1 MRSWLA
7 SRCHDALKGGCPLC
21 KAPATPAEVLPLWP
35 ADASDFHQYVAAH
48 HTDVRDP
55 EQPVLEAACDLV
67 TAMQSYAMA
76 AHGLRAAPMGRVQ
89 LRVTEALR
97 RNAVCDTKAAEA
109 MQRVLDALHDMVTH
123 VEGVSLTLA
132 KAYTQTQQHAVR
144 NREAEDA
151 LREARRALDDEARA
165 VRKDRHAVRQRQKHA
180 ARDAAAVEER
190 AEALAAREAALE
202 REHDAAQTR
211 MQDAVA
217 SAKAASVEAVRRAA
231 LREEAAEKRE
241 AEAAARIQQAEEQAA
256 DATAALTAIRA
267 RNQHMADQMRE
278 LQAAVRRAQEK
289 YRAARAQQQSQQ
301 SQTEATYRKRLAEL
315 EARTSDAEEL
325 SSSPA
330 RTVKRMRAGGSSSPA
345 PVPPV
350 SGTWGDDDDDDFPM
364 PGGVLAAAPR
374 APAHAARA
382 PAAAPLRE
390 SSTLAW
396 NGPLVL
402 GPRRRPR

>member
-21 KAPATPAEVLPLWP
+21 KAPATPTDVLPLWP

-48 HTDVRDP
+48 HNDVRDP

-97 RNAVCDTKAAEA
+97 RNAVCDAKAAEA
-109 MQRVLDALHDMVTH
+109 MQHALDALHDMVSH

-144 NREAEDA
+144 NRAAEDA
-151 LREARRALDDEARA
+151 LRDARRTLDEEARA

-180 ARDAAAVEER
+180 AREAAAVEAR

-202 REHDAAQTR
+202 REHAAALAR

-241 AEAAARIQQAEEQAA
+241 AEAAARVQQAEEQAA
-256 DATAALTAIRA
+256 DATSALSAIRA

-289 YRAARAQQQSQQ
+289 YRTIRAQQSQQ
-301 SQTEATYRKRLAEL
+301 SQTEAAYRKRLAEL
-315 EARTSDAEEL
+315 EARTSDTE
-325 SSSPA
+325 SVPSSPA
-330 RTVKRMRAGGSSSPA
+330 RAAKRTRTDPVSSPVPA
-345 PVPPV
+345 PPP
-350 SGTWGDDDDDDFPM
+350 SGAWGDDDDDFPM

-374 APAHAARA
+374 AP
-382 PAAAPLRE
+382 PPSAPLRE
-390 SSTLAW
+390 SSTLTW